1 VSAPYKNAILFIL
14 NAVVDWLCLATDLI
28 AQTALSSL
36 PRVIYYL
43 EQLFSKAQSIGYHLR
58 ALNSKQSTCSTAK
71 NRDSGTI

>member
-1 VSAPYKNAILFIL
+1 LFIL

-43 EQLFSKAQSIGYHLR
+43 EQLFRMPAHTFLIHM
-58 ALNSKQSTCSTAK
+58 
-71 NRDSGTI
+71 